1 MRVTL
6 FHNPGSGDEPRS
18 AAELTRMLEKAGF
31 QVRYQ
36 STKKSWKKAIQLPA
50 DIFIA
55 AGGDGTVTEVIHAAA
70 GSGVPVAPLPIGTAN
85 NIARTLGIVGDAREI
100 VEQWRKEAPRPFD
113 IGTIKAAGLTERFV
127 EGVGG
132 GVFADAV
139 LQGEKVV
146 DDPSTLVGHVTDRAL
161 TLVRQLLEGS
171 RPARWGVEIDGRDH
185 SGDYLAVEVLNIR
198 FVGPS
203 IPLAAHANPGDGR
216 LDVALLREEHRPLLL
231 KYLTGRLEDAS
242 ALVPDLPVE
251 RGREIR
257 LDPPGTS
264 LRMDDTIHDEL
275 EGKVEIGIEPGA
287 VAIL

>member
-6 FHNPGSGDEPRS
+6 FHNPQAGDEPRS
-18 AAELTRMLEKAGF
+18 ATELTRMLEEAGF
-31 QVRYQ
+31 QVRYR
-36 STKKSWKKAIQLPA
+36 STKKSWKKALQDSA

-55 AGGDGTVTEVIHAAA
+55 AGGDGTVAEVMHAAA
-70 GSGVPVAPLPIGTAN
+70 GGDVPVAPLPIGTSN

-100 VEQWRKEAPRPFD
+100 IAHWRAHSSRPFD
-113 IGTIKAAGLTERFV
+113 LGIIKAAGLTEGFV

-139 LQGEKVV
+139 LKGGEVV
-146 DDPSTLVGHVTDRAL
+146 DDPTTLVGHVTDRAL
-161 TLVRQLLEGS
+161 SLVRQLVEDC
-171 RPARWGVEIDGRDH
+171 RPSAWKVDIDGRDH

-203 IPLAAHANPGDGR
+203 IPLATHADPGDGR
-216 LDVALLREEHRPLLL
+216 LDIVLLREEDREPLL

-242 ALVPDLPVE
+242 AHVPELPVQ

-257 LDPPGTS
+257 IEPPGTR
-264 LRMDDTIHDEL
+264 LRVDDTIHDEL
-275 EGKVEIGIEPGA
+275 TGVVEISVDAGA
-287 VAIL
+287 VQVL